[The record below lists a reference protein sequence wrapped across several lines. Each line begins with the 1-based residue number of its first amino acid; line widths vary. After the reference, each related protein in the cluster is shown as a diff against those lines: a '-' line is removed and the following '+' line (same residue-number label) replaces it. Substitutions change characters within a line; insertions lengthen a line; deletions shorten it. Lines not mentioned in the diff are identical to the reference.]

1 MNLFK
6 YLTAVFP
13 TENNFFK
20 WVVNAGEEVDELRHG
35 YGTVGPGYTAVKSL
49 PELPK
54 NNNLILPE
62 GYDETA
68 EHTSTHIWVLD
79 LQKPK
84 LTFYLV
90 PRFGHIQL
98 PGYKDVYLVSTS
110 DIIMSCSA
118 DANKWSK
125 IF

>member
-6 YLTAVFP
+6 YLATVFP
-13 TENNFFK
+13 TENDVFK
-20 WVVNAGEEVDELRHG
+20 WASDSREEVEELRHG
-35 YGTVGPGYTAVKSL
+35 YVTIAPGYTAVKSL

>member
-6 YLTAVFP
+6 YLAAVFSN
-13 TENNFFK
+13 ENNFFK
-20 WVVNAGEEVDELRHG
+20 WALNARGEVDELW
-35 YGTVGPGYTAVKSL
+35 YGCGTIGSGYTAVKSL

-54 NNNLILPE
+54 SNNLILPE
-62 GYDETA
+62 NYDEAA
-68 EHTSTHIWVLD
+68 EHGSTHIWVLD
-79 LQKPK
+79 LQKSK
-84 LTFYLV
+84 TTFHLV

-98 PGYKDVYLVSTS
+98 PGYKDVYIVSNS
-110 DIIMSCSA
+110 DIIISCSA

>member
-6 YLTAVFP
+6 YLAAVFP

-20 WVVNAGEEVDELRHG
+20 WVANAREEVDELRHG
-35 YGTVGPGYTAVKSL
+35 YGTVAPGYTAVKSL
-49 PELPK
+49 PDLPK
-54 NNNLILPE
+54 SNNLILPE
-62 GYDETA
+62 GYDKSA
-68 EHTSTHIWVLD
+68 ELAPTYIWVLD

-90 PRFGHIQL
+90 PRFVYIQL

>member
-6 YLTAVFP
+6 YLTTVFP

-20 WVVNAGEEVDELRHG
+20 WVSDAKEEVDELRGG
-35 YGTVGPGYTAVKSL
+35 YSTISPGYTAVKSL
-49 PELPK
+49 PQLPK

-62 GYDETA
+62 SYDESA
-68 EHTSTHIWVLD
+68 ECISPHIWVLD

-84 LTFYLV
+84 TTFYLI
-90 PRFGHIQL
+90 PKFGHIQL
-98 PGYKDVYLVSTS
+98 PGYKDVYFVSSS

-118 DANKWSK
+118 DADKWSK
-125 IF
+125 VF